1 MASREFHTGRI
12 PDRNPFVTRFSNYTE
27 LTAYMDRLG
36 LFHMD
41 LTLGRMEAFWAAYG
55 LPSMPVVHVVGT
67 NGKGSTSAFLTSLAR
82 AHGQKVG
89 TFSSPHFVSPRE
101 RIQVNRRMLPR
112 EDWVDLANEVLS
124 VPGGEDLT
132 YFEFQTCLAMLAF
145 ERAGVDLAVMEAG
158 LGGRYDATNVFRP
171 GLTLFTPM
179 GLDHEKILGPT
190 LSDIARDKAG
200 AIHEGGV
207 ALTGPQEP
215 EAMIQ
220 LQERAEAVGARLV
233 YAVDAAGPVDGIKL
247 GLKGIHQTAN
257 ARLALAG
264 WRWFA
269 AGRSLRTD
277 HATEVFGLESTFLP
291 GRFQFVELDGREI
304 ILDGAHNA
312 HALAAL
318 NAALRAESI
327 RPGKVVFACL
337 RDKNLTDMLPYI
349 RTLTDGPIL
358 VPAMQGERAADN
370 RAIAEAIGERAKTSE
385 SMAAALE
392 EGPDVDGPTL
402 VCGSLYL
409 LAEFYILNPRFLT
422 A

>member
-1 MASREFHTGRI
+1 M
-12 PDRNPFVTRFSNYTE
+12 TRFSNYSE
-27 LTAYMDRLG
+27 LSAYMDRLG

-41 LTLGRMEAFWAAYG
+41 LTLGRMEAFWAARG
-55 LPSMPVVHVVGT
+55 LPDVSVVHVVGT
-67 NGKGSTSAFLTSLAR
+67 NGKGSTAAFLTSLAR

-89 TFSSPHFVSPRE
+89 TFTSPHFVSPRE
-101 RIQVNRRMLPR
+101 RIQVNRRMLS
-112 EDWVDLANEVLS
+112 EAAWVDLANAAMA
-124 VPGGEDLT
+124 VPGAEDLT

-158 LGGRYDATNVFRP
+158 LGGRFDATNVFAP

-179 GLDHEKILGPT
+179 GMDHEKILGPT
-190 LSDIARDKAG
+190 LADIARDKAG

-207 ALTGPQEP
+207 AMTGPQEP
-215 EAMIQ
+215 EAMIE
-220 LQERAEAVGARLV
+220 LQERAEAVRARLV
-233 YAVDAAGPVDGIKL
+233 YAVDAAGPVDGIRL
-247 GLKGIHQTAN
+247 GLRGIHQTAN

-269 AGRSLRTD
+269 AGRALRTD
-277 HATEVFGLESTFLP
+277 HATEVFGLESAFLP
-291 GRFQFVELDGREI
+291 GRFQFVELDGREL

-318 NAALRAESI
+318 NAALRAESV
-327 RPGKVVFACL
+327 RPGRVVFACL
-337 RDKNLTDMLPYI
+337 RDKNLTDMLPLI
-349 RTLTDGPIL
+349 RSLTDGPIL
-358 VPAMQGERAADN
+358 VPAMEGERAADN
-370 RAIAEAIGERAKTSE
+370 REIAAAIGERAVTSDSLE
-385 SMAAALE
+385 AALA
-392 EGPDVDGPTL
+392 EGSGSGGPTL